1 MARPVKLR
9 RVCDLPRRNQ
19 FESMGSSSEGL
30 EDVTMTIEE
39 YQTIKLIDLEG
50 LTQEECAKSMEIA
63 RTTVQRIYMEA
74 RKKLAIFLIN
84 GSSLKIEG
92 GNYVLCNEI
101 GPGPGCG
108 RCRGRGLGRGRN
120 MNHQGGGRDL

>member
-9 RVCDLPRRNQ
+9 RVCDLPRRKQ

-101 GPGPGCG
+101 GPGRGCG
-108 RCRGRGLGRGRN
+108 RCRGRGLGKGRK
-120 MNHQGGGRDL
+120 NHKEC

>member
-9 RVCDLPRRNQ
+9 RVCDLPRRNK

-50 LTQEECAKSMEIA
+50 LTQEECAESMEIA

-74 RKKLAIFLIN
+74 RNKLAIFLIN

-92 GNYVLCNEI
+92 GNYFLCNEI

-120 MNHQGGGRDL
+120 MNNQGGRRDL